1 MKSLIALWTGLA
13 LGLGAPGHGFP
24 EHEASDPG
32 TLREMQVLPG
42 SDLEGPLVEVV
53 LAVDGNVQVRDF
65 TMEGPDRLVVDLLG
79 TKSALAAE
87 SFPNLNLGG
96 VRGIRARQYAD
107 DIVRVEIELLAPV
120 GYAIT
125 PGSGFIR
132 VSIENLFG
140 EFDPWTAE
148 TRAPAN
154 GASGAANGGD
164 ATGRSFTL
172 PPAPA
177 RAQGAWSGVAP
188 SEFSRR
194 MSVTF
199 VDTPIREVL
208 FTFAE
213 VSGRSIVPGS
223 GVTGNVS
230 AEIRDQPW
238 DIALQAI
245 LEMHG
250 LAAQEQASGIIR
262 VDRLRDI
269 TERVDVEPVQT
280 RVFRINFAPAGEVS
294 PAVESL
300 LSQRG
305 QVQASRGTNTLVV
318 TDVPGVLDQVASL
331 IEGLDVETPG
341 ITISAKIIFVNRT
354 DLQETGIV
362 YELKDSRGNQINRT
376 FPGALDADGD
386 GRISQDERVPI
397 GTNVI
402 SFGGNSIA
410 AIGNANQRVSGPAA
424 QFLTSLIIGRHTLL
438 SFVEALQSANLSDI
452 QAHPQI
458 TVLENQT
465 ANILVGERVPIPVTQ
480 QTGVAGGAQDGQAL
494 FQPFTVQF
502 QEVGIKLEVTPQVA
516 AGNLIL
522 MDVLAERS
530 GVEVVE
536 SFLGFIFNTQEAR
549 TRVLVEDG
557 ETVVIGGL
565 TVTETAELRSGIP
578 LLMNLPVVGRMFRLT
593 REEKSQ
599 RDLIIMVTPQIN
611 RR

>member
-1 MKSLIALWTGLA
+1 MTSFIALWTSLVM
-13 LGLGAPGHGFP
+13 GLGAPAPG
-24 EHEASDPG
+24 ASGILPAAPADPG
-32 TLREMQVLPG
+32 TLRELQVLPG
-42 SDLEGPLVEVV
+42 SDLERRLVEVV
-53 LAVDGNVQVRDF
+53 FALEGEVEVRDF
-65 TMEGPDRLVVDLLG
+65 TMEGPDRLVIDLLG
-79 TKSALAAE
+79 STSALASE
-87 SFPNLNLGG
+87 SFPGLDLGG
-96 VRGIRARQYAD
+96 IRAIRARQYD
-107 DIVRVEIELLAPV
+107 TDVVRVELELLQPV
-120 GYAIT
+120 AYAVQQ
-125 PGSGFIR
+125 GDGFVR
-132 VSIENLFG
+132 VTLENHFG
-140 EFDPWTAE
+140 DFDPWS
-148 TRAPAN
+148 APVEEPA
-154 GASGAANGGD
+154 GSSATAANGSANG
-164 ATGRSFTL
+164 GSSG
-172 PPAPA
+172 PSA
-177 RAQGAWSGVAP
+177 RNRAWGGIAAQ
-188 SEFSRR
+188 EFSRR

-199 VDTPIREVL
+199 VNTPVREVL

-213 VSGRSIVPGS
+213 VSGRSIVAGS
-223 GVTGNVS
+223 GVTGNIS

-238 DIALQAI
+238 DIALQTI
-245 LEMHG
+245 LEAYG
-250 LAAQEQASGIIR
+250 FAAQEQASGIIR
-262 VDRLRDI
+262 VDALGDI
-269 TERVDVEPVQT
+269 QERSTVEPTDT
-280 RVFRINFAPAGEVS
+280 RIFRINFAPAAEVS

-300 LSQRG
+300 LSERG
-305 QVQASRGTNTLVV
+305 QLSASQGTNTLVV
-318 TDVPGVLDQVASL
+318 TDVPQVLDRVASL
-331 IEGLDVETPG
+331 IEGLDVETAG

-354 DLQETGIV
+354 DLEESGVV
-362 YELKDSRGNQINRT
+362 YELKDSRGNQINRS

-410 AIGNANQRVSGPAA
+410 AIGNANQRVSAPAA
-424 QFLTSLIIGRHTLL
+424 QFLTSLILGRHTLL
-438 SFVEALQSANLSDI
+438 TFVEALQSANLSDI
-452 QAHPQI
+452 QAHPQV

-480 QTGVAGGAQDGQAL
+480 QTGVSGGGGQDGQAL

-522 MDVLAERS
+522 LDVLAERS

-536 SFLGFIFNTQEAR
+536 SFLGFIFNTQEAS

-578 LLMNLPVVGRMFRLT
+578 ILMDLPVLGRLFRLH

-599 RDLIIMVTPQIN
+599 RDLIIMITPQIN

>member
-1 MKSLIALWTGLA
+1 MTPFIALWTGLA
-13 LGLGAPGHGFP
+13 LGLGSPGLDLPGNG
-24 EHEASDPG
+24 AMDPG

-53 LAVDGNVQVRDF
+53 LAVDGEVQVRDF
-65 TMEGPDRLVVDLLG
+65 TMEGPDRLVIDLLG
-79 TKSALAAE
+79 TRSALAGE
-87 SFPNLNLGG
+87 SFPNVNLGG
-96 VRGIRARQYAD
+96 IRSIRARQYSD
-107 DIVRVEIELLAPV
+107 DIVRIELELLAPV
-120 GYAIT
+120 GYAIV
-125 PGSGFIR
+125 PGNGFVR

-140 EFDPWTAE
+140 QFDPWTAE
-148 TRAPAN
+148 GRPLTPAAEPLTN
-154 GASGAANGGD
+154 GAAND
-164 ATGRSFTL
+164 GRGFTL
-172 PPAPA
+172 PSAPE
-177 RAQGAWSGVAP
+177 RAQSGWAGVAP
-188 SEFSRR
+188 QEFSRR
-194 MSVTF
+194 ISVTF

-223 GVTGNVS
+223 GVTGTVS

-250 LAAQEQASGIIR
+250 LAAQEQVSGIIR
-262 VDRLRDI
+262 VDRLQDI
-269 TERVDVEPVQT
+269 TQRVDVEPVQT
-280 RVFRINFAPAGEVS
+280 RVFRINFAPAAEIS

-300 LSQRG
+300 LSTRG

-318 TDVPGVLDQVASL
+318 TDVPGVLEQVASL

-354 DLQETGIV
+354 DLEETGIV
-362 YELKDSRGNQINRT
+362 YELKDSRGNQINRS
-376 FPGALDADGD
+376 FPGALDEDGD
-386 GRISQDERVPI
+386 GRISQNERVPI

-402 SFGGNSIA
+402 SFGGNSIS

-452 QAHPQI
+452 QAHPQV

-578 LLMNLPVVGRMFRLT
+578 LLMNLPIVGRMFRLT

-599 RDLIIMVTPQIN
+599 RDLIIMITPQIN

>member
-1 MKSLIALWTGLA
+1 MTPFIALWTGLA
-13 LGLGAPGHGFP
+13 LGLGSPGLDLPGMD
-24 EHEASDPG
+24 AADPG

-53 LAVDGNVQVRDF
+53 LAVDGEIQIRDF
-65 TMEGPDRLVVDLLG
+65 TMEGPDRLVIDLLG
-79 TKSALAAE
+79 TRSALAGE
-87 SFPNLNLGG
+87 SFPNVNLGG
-96 VRGIRARQYAD
+96 IRSIRARQYSD
-107 DIVRVEIELLAPV
+107 DIVRVELELLAPL

-125 PGSGFIR
+125 PGNGFVRI
-132 VSIENLFG
+132 SLENLFG

-148 TRAPAN
+148 GRELPAAPGSPTN
-154 GASGAANGGD
+154 GATADERG
-164 ATGRSFTL
+164 FTL
-172 PPAPA
+172 PSAPA
-177 RAQGAWSGVAP
+177 RAQTGWAGVVP
-188 SEFSRR
+188 QQSSRR

-262 VDRLRDI
+262 IDRLQDI
-269 TERVDVEPVQT
+269 TQRVDVEPVQT
-280 RVFRINFAPAGEVS
+280 RVFRINFAPAAEIA

-318 TDVPGVLDQVASL
+318 TDVPGVLEQVASL

-354 DLQETGIV
+354 DLEETGVV
-362 YELKDSRGNQINRT
+362 YELKDSRGNQINRS

-402 SFGGNSIA
+402 SFGGNSIS
-410 AIGNANQRVSGPAA
+410 AIGNANQRVSAPAA

-452 QAHPQI
+452 QAHPQV

-578 LLMNLPVVGRMFRLT
+578 LLMNLPIVGRMFRLT

-599 RDLIIMVTPQIN
+599 RDLIIMITPQIN